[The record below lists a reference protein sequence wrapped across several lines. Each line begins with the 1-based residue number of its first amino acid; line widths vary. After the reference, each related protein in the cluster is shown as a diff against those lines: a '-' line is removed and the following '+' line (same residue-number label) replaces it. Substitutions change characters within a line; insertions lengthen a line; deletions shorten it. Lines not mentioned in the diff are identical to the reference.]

1 MQAKQ
6 RAIGILN
13 SLDDVGKTILS
24 RTLVG
29 EEPRE
34 MSRRSVSLLVA
45 REEPDLLAGSVISSQ
60 GSSFTLPSST
70 DLFGNETQFVD
81 TQVTFKTSCE
91 SSYDTTL
98 TYFFPRVFL
107 QQVQNLIKVEKTKSR
122 NKTSKKREKH
132 RHELGAPNRFL

>member
-6 RAIGILN
+6 RAVGILN

-34 MSRRSVSLLVA
+34 MLTRSVSLLVA

-70 DLFGNETQFVD
+70 DLFGNETQFVE
-81 TQVTFKTSCE
+81 TQVTFKTSRE
-91 SSYDTTL
+91 SSYDTAL
-98 TYFFPRVFL
+98 TYFFSSYFP
-107 QQVQNLIKVEKTKSR
+107 T
-122 NKTSKKREKH
+122 TSSK
-132 RHELGAPNRFL
+132 LN

>member
-70 DLFGNETQFVD
+70 NLFGNETQFVD
-81 TQVTFKTSCE
+81 SQVTCKTSCE
-91 SSYDTTL
+91 SSHDTAL
-98 TYFFPRVFL
+98 TYFFPSYFP
-107 QQVQNLIKVEKTKSR
+107 I
-122 NKTSKKREKH
+122 TSSKLK
-132 RHELGAPNRFL
+132 

>member
-1 MQAKQ
+1 MQSALKIPSQVWVRYGFDVFLQAKQ
-6 RAIGILN
+6 RAVGILN

-34 MSRRSVSLLVA
+34 MLTRSVSLLVA

-70 DLFGNETQFVD
+70 NLFGNETQFVE
-81 TQVTFKTSCE
+81 TQVTFKTSRE
-91 SSYDTTL
+91 SSYDTAL
-98 TYFFPRVFL
+98 TFFSSYFP
-107 QQVQNLIKVEKTKSR
+107 T
-122 NKTSKKREKH
+122 TSSK
-132 RHELGAPNRFL
+132 LN